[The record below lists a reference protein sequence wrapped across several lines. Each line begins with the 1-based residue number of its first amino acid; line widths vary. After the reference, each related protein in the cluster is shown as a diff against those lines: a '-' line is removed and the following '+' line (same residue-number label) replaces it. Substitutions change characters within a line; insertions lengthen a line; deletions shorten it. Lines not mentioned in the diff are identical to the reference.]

1 MIPVDR
7 PLIAPLLSMDV
18 LRAEYE
24 NGNHVFVQQIDWLT
38 NKGYKGIRR
47 TRGDGMD
54 TRLFSLSH
62 LD

>member
-7 PLIAPLLSMDV
+7 PLIAPLSSMDV

-24 NGNHVFVQQIDWLT
+24 NGNHFFVQQIDWLT

-47 TRGDGMD
+47 TRGDGME
-54 TRLFSLSH
+54 TRLSSLSH

>member
-7 PLIAPLLSMDV
+7 PLIAPLSSMDV

-47 TRGDGMD
+47 TRGDGTD

>member
-7 PLIAPLLSMDV
+7 PLIAPLSSMDV

-54 TRLFSLSH
+54 TRLFSLSR